1 MNWLLYLSAV
11 GAGVF
16 STALSGT
23 NGTLA
28 KQLGQ
33 PITAGL
39 IVEIATLPVLVA
51 AGLLFG
57 GRGWPPAAK
66 FAALPWWV
74 WLSGLGGAALLMTQ
88 LLVAQRIGAS
98 PYLAITVTAGV
109 AVSIAMDHWGWLG
122 FDRHPAHLGRLIGG
136 AMMVLGVLLVAR
148 N

>member
-1 MNWLLYLSAV
+1 MNWLFYVSA
-11 GAGVF
+11 GAAGAL

-23 NGTLA
+23 NGTLS

-33 PITAGL
+33 PVTAGL
-39 IVEIATLPVLVA
+39 IVEVATLPVLVA

-57 GRGWPPAAK
+57 GMGWPPAAK
-66 FAALPWWV
+66 FAALPWGG
-74 WLSGLGGAALLMTQ
+74 WLGGLGGAALLMTQ
-88 LLVAQRIGAS
+88 LLVAQKIGAS

-122 FDRHPAHLGRLIGG
+122 FERNPAHLGRLIGG
-136 AMMVLGVLLVAR
+136 ALMVMGVLLVAR